1 MSQANRI
8 TGADGQN
15 SPAGDMSGYLANTP
29 SVGMSPTGSSAER
42 PIRTGPKIFIGG
54 VPYTATEKDVA
65 DFFSQFG
72 PVVSA
77 EIKVDKVTGRSRGFG
92 FVVFETAEG
101 KMGAMRRK
109 GELFLHNRQIN
120 IGE

>member
-8 TGADGQN
+8 TGVDGQN
-15 SPAGDMSGYLANTP
+15 SPAGDMSGYSANTP

-77 EIKVDKVTGRSRGFG
+77 EIKMDKVTGRSRGFG

-109 GELFLHNRQIN
+109 GELYLHNRQIN